1 MKYEIIIIGAGH
13 SGGMAAITLRQKKFT
28 GSILIIGD
36 ENYSPYQKPA
46 LSKGFLTNQVSESS
60 LMLRSDSFYEKNNIE
75 LMINNKVVAIN
86 RVDKLLELNDNS
98 QISYNK
104 LIIATGSK
112 INQINNVTSMKGV
125 YYLRTI
131 KDSLIIK
138 EELDR
143 KKSIGIIGSGY
154 IGLETASIARK
165 KNLDV
170 TVFEMENRIM
180 SRVACKKISKFFQL
194 KHQSQGVNFVLNK
207 SIIDIKDKDNKKRI
221 IGNDSKI
228 FNLDMII
235 AGTGVQPDIS
245 LAIDSGL
252 KCENGITVDEYCL
265 TSDHNIFAIGD
276 CTNHIN
282 NFYKTK
288 LRLESV
294 QNAVGQAKAAASY
307 LVGEKKPYKEVPWFW
322 SEQYDLK
329 LQIVGINNNFDE
341 RVLKGSLADEKF
353 SMFYLKNKKLI
364 SVYSINSPKD
374 FVAGRK
380 IIERGGDASF
390 YLNKN

>member
-13 SGGMAAITLRQKKFT
+13 SGGMAAISLRQKKFN

-36 ENYSPYQKPA
+36 ENYFPYQKPA
-46 LSKGFLTNQVSESS
+46 LSKGFLTNQTSESS
-60 LMLRSDSFYEKNNIE
+60 LMLKSDSFYERNNIE
-75 LMINNKVVAIN
+75 LMINSKVVAID
-86 RVDKLLELNDNS
+86 RADKSLELNDNS
-98 QISYNK
+98 QIFYNK

-112 INQINNVTSMKGV
+112 MNQINNVTSVEGV
-125 YYLRTI
+125 HYLRTI

-154 IGLETASIARK
+154 IGLEIASIARK

-170 TVFEMENRIM
+170 TVFEIENRIM

-194 KHQSQGVNFVLNK
+194 KHQSKGVNFILNK

-221 IGNDSKI
+221 IGDDGKI
-228 FNLDMII
+228 FDLDMII
-235 AGTGVQPDIS
+235 VGIGVQPDIS
-245 LAIDSGL
+245 LAQDSGL
-252 KCENGITVDEYCL
+252 KCKNGITVDEYCL
-265 TSDHNIFAIGD
+265 TSDTNIFAIGD
-276 CTNHIN
+276 CTNHMN

-294 QNAVGQAKAAASY
+294 QNAVGQAKTIASY
-307 LVGEKKPYKEVPWFW
+307 LSGEKKPYKEVPWFW

-329 LQIVGINNNFDE
+329 LQIVGINNNFDQ
-341 RVLKGSLADEKF
+341 RILKGSLADEKF
-353 SMFYLKNKKLI
+353 SMFYLKKNKLI
-364 SVYSINSPKD
+364 SIYSINSPKD
-374 FVAGRK
+374 FLAGRK
-380 IIERGGDASF
+380 IIERGGDASI